1 VANKITGANADALDR
16 LRRSV
21 LSFEGRAKMKSAV
34 PIMVISVLFACH
46 AGATT
51 NAVPLVQ
58 VDSRDFGDTNCFMR
72 VVELERNANTSKL
85 RLTYQKL
92 GSSVGSSMFIMRGFY
107 EVAKARG
114 AEYFINLKEWDD
126 QNGGRIYIAGFTNVK
141 EADLKKEFGDE
152 FSYEN
157 ESGQKRGFM
166 GVTQLKI
173 IFERQKEDIEPSAPT
188 NGASSRH

>member
-1 VANKITGANADALDR
+1 
-16 LRRSV
+16 
-21 LSFEGRAKMKSAV
+21 MKSVVAV
-34 PIMVISVLFACH
+34 IIAVILMACH
-46 AGATT
+46 AGAT
-51 NAVPLVQ
+51 NAISLVQ

-126 QNGGRIYIAGFTNVK
+126 QNGGRIYIAGFTK
-141 EADLKKEFGDE
+141 IKDADLKKEFGEE
-152 FSYEN
+152 FDYEN
-157 ESGQKRGFM
+157 EFGQKRGFM
-166 GVTQLKI
+166 GVSQLKM
-173 IFERQKEDIEPSAPT
+173 IFERQKENIEPSAPVK
-188 NGASSRH
+188 GASPRH

>member
-1 VANKITGANADALDR
+1 
-16 LRRSV
+16 
-21 LSFEGRAKMKSAV
+21 LSDERVKMKSVVAAIV
-34 PIMVISVLFACH
+34 ASILMACH
-46 AGATT
+46 VGAAT
-51 NAVPLVQ
+51 NAISLVQ
-58 VDSRDFGDTNCFMR
+58 VDSRDFGDTNSFMR

-126 QNGGRIYIAGFTNVK
+126 QNGGRIYIAGFTNIK
-141 EADLKKEFGDE
+141 DADLKKEFGEE
-152 FSYEN
+152 FDYMN

-166 GVTQLKI
+166 GVSQLKI
-173 IFERQKEDIEPSAPT
+173 VFERQKENIESSAPA
-188 NGASSRH
+188 NAASPRRSP